1 MIDTRHRLAPC
12 ERARSWAALAP
23 DAELSELEQRL
34 LDVHV
39 ARCGGCRRFSTQV
52 AVLAAELRA
61 AALQRPPHPVA
72 VRAWR
77 RRPANARARMVGA
90 AAAVAVIALGM
101 PARAPLSGGEQSALQ
116 LPRALDRSA
125 SDEAEHQALRNFR
138 RQALVAALQTRDRP
152 GRHFGDQPA

>member
-1 MIDTRHRLAPC
+1 MIGTRQPLRLC

-34 LDVHV
+34 LDVHL
-39 ARCGGCRRFSTQV
+39 ARCGPCRRFSAQV
-52 AVLAAELRA
+52 AAVAAELRT

-101 PARAPLSGGEQSALQ
+101 PARAPLSGEQSAFQ
-116 LPRALDRSA
+116 LPRALDRSV

-138 RQALVAALQTRDRP
+138 RQALVAALQARDRP
-152 GRHFGDQPA
+152 GRHFGNQPA